1 MVHVTLRQVAVAL
14 GSALGSLIV
23 TLLLASAGGF
33 IGWLLVGANAQGWSV
48 VIITVTVVSLAAS
61 SAIAWSV
68 YKVTGAL
75 WATALVLLAGGGV
88 SIAFA
93 LSAFLGF

>member
-1 MVHVTLRQVAVAL
+1 VVNATLKQVAVAL
-14 GSALGSLIV
+14 GGAVGSLVV

-33 IGWLLVGANAQGWSV
+33 IGWLLVGANAQGLSV
-48 VIITVTVVSLAAS
+48 VVVTVTVVSLAAS
-61 SAIAWSV
+61 SAIAWSI